1 MEPAANRKKSKRFD
15 SPEQEAYL
23 HMWRTYDRLKAI
35 EEELFGRYELS
46 AQQYNTLRL
55 LRSVY
60 PGSVPTLAIGAQLI
74 SRAPDM
80 TRMVDKLEQRG
91 LVARTR
97 RSDNRRVVEVAVT
110 EQGLALLEELDQ
122 PVRDCHAKQLGHLTA
137 EDLQQ
142 LVRLMEIARRPH
154 EDPEHPWL
162 SPKQETAKNEAGKS
176 GSLPPDGT
184 KLP

>member
-1 MEPAANRKKSKRFD
+1 MEPGVNRKRRPRFD
-15 SPEQEAYL
+15 SPAQEAYL

-35 EEELFGRYELS
+35 EEDLFGRYELS

-60 PGSVPTLAIGAQLI
+60 PGSLPTLAIGAQLI

-80 TRMVDKLEQRG
+80 TRMVDKLEQRK

-97 RSDNRRVVEVAVT
+97 RSDNRRVVEVAIT
-110 EQGLALLEELDQ
+110 EQGLALLDELEQ
-122 PVRDCHAKQLGHLTA
+122 PVRDCHAKQLGHLTPD
-137 EDLQQ
+137 ELQQ
-142 LVRLMEIARRPH
+142 LVKLMEIARRPH

-162 SPKQETAKNEAGKS
+162 TQSSE
-176 GSLPPDGT
+176 
-184 KLP
+184 